1 VGKVG
6 LGLAAGFGSAGL
18 LGASWWLGA
27 RLCEPAPAE
36 IGAAPDDFP
45 LQCVEFPNER
55 GERVRGWWRPGE
67 RGAGVALLLHPLRK
81 DRRSMLS
88 RARMLAERGIGS
100 LLVDLRGHG
109 ESVAERITFGWS
121 ESADARAAVAFAR
134 ERRADEALG
143 AIGFSLGGAAA
154 LLGPGPIRVDAL
166 VLEAVFPSL
175 AEAIETR
182 VAARLGGFLAKILA
196 PLLVA
201 QIRPRL
207 GVPAHALRPIAALR
221 KLRSPV
227 LIATGTADDLT
238 PPAQSR
244 RMFEAAPEPKEYW
257 EVDGVGHD
265 DFCEFDPRGYRERVG
280 GFLARHLR
288 RAPAAL
294 AGS

>member
-1 VGKVG
+1 
-6 LGLAAGFGSAGL
+6 
-18 LGASWWLGA
+18 
-27 RLCEPAPAE
+27 
-36 IGAAPDDFP
+36 
-45 LQCVEFPNER
+45 
-55 GERVRGWWRPGE
+55 
-67 RGAGVALLLHPLRK
+67 
-81 DRRSMLS
+81 MLS

-100 LLVDLRGHG
+100 LMVDLRGHG
-109 ESVAERITFGWS
+109 ESVAARITFGWT

-134 ERRADEALG
+134 ERSRGEALG

-154 LLGPGPIRVDAL
+154 LLGPGPIQVDAL
-166 VLEAVFPSL
+166 VLEAVYPSL

-182 VAARLGGFLAKILA
+182 VAAHVGRFLAGLLA

-207 GVPAHALRPIAALR
+207 GVPARLLRPIAALR

-238 PPAQSR
+238 PVAQSR

-265 DFCEFDPRGYRERVG
+265 DFCDYDPLGYRERVG

-288 RAPAAL
+288 RSPAAVPA
-294 AGS
+294 AG